1 MSLLLFI
8 CLSVSKVSL
17 WYADHSTPNPLGVKP
32 DPAITRIVVG
42 DKFSEEG
49 VELLVQP
56 PDLSGKSEWCLKFS
70 I

>member
-1 MSLLLFI
+1 
-8 CLSVSKVSL
+8 
-17 WYADHSTPNPLGVKP
+17 VKP

-56 PDLSGKSEWCLKFS
+56 PDLSEPLKCAEDEVVEDDDPHPEEAILEHSSEEES
-70 I
+70 

>member
-1 MSLLLFI
+1 MFFNIS
-8 CLSVSKVSL
+8 CMPQVSL

-49 VELLVQP
+49 VEIIQP
-56 PDLSGKSEWCLKFS
+56 PENLSGKSYSTWMLFK
-70 I
+70 